1 MDTATP
7 NAASAGNNSNAIN
20 QDILSTPV
28 VRERDLA
35 VRGLRI
41 PLYTGAAFL
50 AEAPLDDG
58 AVVPEFALAA
68 AELDRE
74 EPRAITV

>member
-1 MDTATP
+1 MSWLIALLLFP
-7 NAASAGNNSNAIN
+7 ALAALGVAVSI
-20 QDILSTPV
+20 